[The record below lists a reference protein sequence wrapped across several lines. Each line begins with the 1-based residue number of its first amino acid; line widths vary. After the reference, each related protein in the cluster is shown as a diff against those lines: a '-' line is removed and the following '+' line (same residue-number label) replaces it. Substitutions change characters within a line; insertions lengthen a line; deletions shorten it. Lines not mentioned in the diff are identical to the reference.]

1 MNLTR
6 LVCLGLLAERGARHG
21 HQLRRD
27 VETFKADE
35 WAGVGAGSLH
45 RELRQLAAEGLIEAV
60 RTEQVGRWPTRTIYQ
75 ITAEGRRELMVLCEH
90 AIGQVQQEPDAMAA
104 GLIFAGSQDRS
115 MVGGLL
121 ARHRHAV
128 EEELA
133 RLAGERERGM
143 RDGYLRPS
151 VSPLQAA
158 AFRRSEL
165 RMEAELAW
173 HRECD
178 QMLRAS
184 DAASPGAQPGP
195 GSQQGN
201 SR

>member
-45 RELRQLAAEGLIEAV
+45 RELRRLADEGLIEAV
-60 RTEQVGRWPTRTIYQ
+60 RTEQVGRWPARTIFQ
-75 ITAEGRRELMVLCEH
+75 ITDEGRRELAVLREQ
-90 AIGQVQQEPDAMAA
+90 AVGRIQEAPDAMAA
-104 GLIFAGSQDRS
+104 GLIFAGPEDPSALGQ
-115 MVGGLL
+115 LL
-121 ARHRHAV
+121 ARRRQAV
-128 EEELA
+128 EAELG
-133 RLAGERERGM
+133 RLALERERGL

-158 AFRRSEL
+158 AFRRGEL

-173 HRECD
+173 HLECE
-178 QMLRAS
+178 QILAAH
-184 DAASPGAQPGP
+184 DAAEQ
-195 GSQQGN
+195 GSEDERAGQ
-201 SR
+201 

>member
-6 LVCLGLLAERGARHG
+6 LVCLGLLAGQGPRHG

-45 RELRQLAAEGLIEAV
+45 RELRQMAGEGLIAAV
-60 RTEQVGRWPTRTIYQ
+60 RTEQVGRWPPRTIFQ
-75 ITAEGRRELMVLCEH
+75 ITDEGRRELAALREQ
-90 AIGQVQQEPDAMAA
+90 AIGRLQETPDAMAA
-104 GLIFAGSQDRS
+104 GLIFTGSQDPFI
-115 MVGGLL
+115 VGELV
-121 ARHRHAV
+121 ARHRQAV
-128 EEELA
+128 AAELR
-133 RLAGERERGM
+133 RLALERTNGM

-151 VSPLQAA
+151 VSPVQAA

-173 HRECD
+173 HAECD
-178 QMLRAS
+178 EML
-184 DAASPGAQPGP
+184 AAHNAAEQD
-195 GSQQGN
+195 SQEEAAGQ
-201 SR
+201 